1 VNPIGQKKL
10 TNICMGKLFLIMT
23 EIFLDTSFAIALSSV
38 TDQNHVRA
46 VQLANQIETDKTRLV
61 TTQAILLEI
70 GNALSKQRHRVAAIQ
85 LLESLETDP
94 SVEVVLFTNSLYK
107 LAFNLFKQ
115 REDKEWGL
123 VDCISFIVMQD
134 RGITDALTADTHF
147 QQAGFRALLRD

>member
-1 VNPIGQKKL
+1 
-10 TNICMGKLFLIMT
+10 MGKLFLIMA
-23 EIFLDTSFAIALSSV
+23 EVFLDTSFAIALSSV
-38 TDQNHVRA
+38 TDQNHARA
-46 VQLANQIETDKTRLV
+46 VELANQIESNSTRLV

-70 GNALSKQRHRVAAIQ
+70 GNALAKQRYRASAIE

-94 SVEVVLFTNSLYK
+94 NIEVVSLTNDLYR
-107 LAFNLFKQ
+107 LALNLFKQ

-147 QQAGFRALLRD
+147 QQAGFRALLKN

>member
-1 VNPIGQKKL
+1 
-10 TNICMGKLFLIMT
+10 MT
-23 EIFLDTSFAIALSSV
+23 EFFLDTSFAIALSSV
-38 TDQNHVRA
+38 TDQNHARA
-46 VQLANQIETDKTRLV
+46 AQLANHIETDKTRLV

-70 GNALSKQRHRVAAIQ
+70 GNALSKPRYRAAAIQ

-94 SVEVVLFTNSLYK
+94 SVEVVLITNSLYK

-147 QQAGFRALLRD
+147 QQAGFRALLRG

>member
-1 VNPIGQKKL
+1 
-10 TNICMGKLFLIMT
+10 MT
-23 EIFLDTSFAIALSSV
+23 EVFLDTSFAIALSSV
-38 TDQNHVRA
+38 TDQNHARA
-46 VQLANQIETDKTRLV
+46 AQLANQIETDKTRLV

-70 GNALSKQRHRVAAIQ
+70 GNALSKQRHRAAAIQ

-94 SVEVVLFTNSLYK
+94 NVEVVLLTNSLYK

>member
-1 VNPIGQKKL
+1 
-10 TNICMGKLFLIMT
+10 MT
-23 EIFLDTSFAIALSSV
+23 EVFLDTSFAIALSSV
-38 TDQNHVRA
+38 TDQNHARA
-46 VQLANQIETDKTRLV
+46 AQLANQIETDKTRLV

-70 GNALSKQRHRVAAIQ
+70 GNALSKQRHRAAAIQ

-94 SVEVVLFTNSLYK
+94 NVEVVLLTNSLYK

-123 VDCISFIVMQD
+123 VDCISFIVMQE
-134 RGITDALTADTHF
+134 RGISDALTADTHF

>member
-1 VNPIGQKKL
+1 
-10 TNICMGKLFLIMT
+10 MT

-46 VQLANQIETDKTRLV
+46 VKLANQIETNKTHLV

-70 GNALSKQRHRVAAIQ
+70 GNSLSKQKYRAAAIQ
-85 LLESLETDP
+85 LLDSLETDP
-94 SVEVVLFTNSLYK
+94 SVEVVLLTNSLYK
-107 LAFNLFKQ
+107 LAFNLFKR

-123 VDCISFIVMQD
+123 VDCISFIVMQN
-134 RGITDALTADTHF
+134 RGITHALTADAHF